1 VLAEAHTSGISWT
14 AALVGQT
21 MNDEVRR
28 TARYRTAVAIR
39 TFTDCSPT
47 RHRYEEYL
55 RIVKPA
61 RPAAA
66 ESNAG

>member
-1 VLAEAHTSGISWT
+1 
-14 AALVGQT
+14 

-39 TFTDCSPT
+39 TFTDVLT
-47 RHRYEEYL
+47 DARHRYEEYL

-66 ESNAG
+66 ER